1 MARET
6 KQVSL
11 RWEEGLR
18 FNGGQPNGPSITI
31 DGDNAAGPGPMVTL
45 LLAAAG
51 CTGSDVVLIL
61 RKMRVPF
68 DGLQIDVS
76 GIRREEEPR
85 RFVSIHF
92 EYRITGPGIDAEK
105 ARRAIDLSV
114 EKYCSVI
121 HSLAPDLAITY
132 ALALA

>member
-6 KQVSL
+6 KQVRL

-18 FNGGQPNGPSITI
+18 FIGGQLNGPSITI
-31 DGDNAAGPGPMVTL
+31 DGDNAAGPGPMVAL

-61 RKMRVPF
+61 KKMRVPF

-76 GIRREEEPR
+76 GVRREEEPR

-105 ARRAIDLSV
+105 ARRAIELSV

-121 HSLAPDLAITY
+121 HSLVPDLAITY

>member
-1 MARET
+1 MAPET
-6 KQVSL
+6 KQVRL
-11 RWEEGLR
+11 TWEEGLR
-18 FNGGQPNGPSITI
+18 FIGGQLNGPSITI

-61 RKMRVPF
+61 KKMRVPF
-68 DGLQIDVS
+68 DELQIDVS
-76 GIRREEEPR
+76 GVRREEEPR